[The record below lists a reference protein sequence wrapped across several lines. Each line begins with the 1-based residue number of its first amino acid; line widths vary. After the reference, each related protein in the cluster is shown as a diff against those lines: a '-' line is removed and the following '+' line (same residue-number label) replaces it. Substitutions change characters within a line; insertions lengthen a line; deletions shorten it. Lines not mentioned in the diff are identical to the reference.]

1 VISTGSTLSI
11 LDSSGVHSLDFIPGT
26 GSIFDILF
34 IDDTMWVLR
43 NTSVII
49 TSRELLLEQSGFPAY
64 TVLSRKDGLIDI
76 TANSRHCLDDSGIL
90 YIGTSNGVYTINTA
104 AIDKNTT
111 AHRAVI
117 NSILVDGEVI
127 PILAEVKIPAD
138 TNRLTIE
145 FTALNYSNDAC
156 MVEYQLVGADE
167 EPILIDGNK
176 ALTRDYTNLSGGDY
190 SFRVSVIN
198 SSGVGSEEVL
208 EIPVVKE
215 LAFYEHT
222 SFIFLMCLL
231 VLAAL
236 AALIYFYVRKRTA
249 SLLERQERY
258 RSLTES
264 ALRVAAR
271 SIDAKDRYTNGH
283 STRVAVISR
292 EIARRLDFT
301 EEEVENVYYTA
312 LVHDIGKIGVP
323 DTVLTKPSKLN
334 DEEYRIIQTHTTTG
348 YNILKEFEGVPDIAQ
363 GARYHHERY
372 DGTGYCEGISGE
384 DIPLVARIIAVADA
398 YDAMTSS
405 RVYRSKLS
413 DDKARAEIERCKGAQ
428 FDPQIADILLQML
441 DDGFDSSVEEN

>member
-1 VISTGSTLSI
+1 
-11 LDSSGVHSLDFIPGT
+11 
-26 GSIFDILF
+26 
-34 IDDTMWVLR
+34 
-43 NTSVII
+43 
-49 TSRELLLEQSGFPAY
+49 
-64 TVLSRKDGLIDI
+64 
-76 TANSRHCLDDSGIL
+76 
-90 YIGTSNGVYTINTA
+90 
-104 AIDKNTT
+104 
-111 AHRAVI
+111 
-117 NSILVDGEVI
+117 
-127 PILAEVKIPAD
+127 
-138 TNRLTIE
+138 
-145 FTALNYSNDAC
+145 
-156 MVEYQLVGADE
+156 
-167 EPILIDGNK
+167 
-176 ALTRDYTNLSGGDY
+176 
-190 SFRVSVIN
+190 
-198 SSGVGSEEVL
+198 
-208 EIPVVKE
+208 
-215 LAFYEHT
+215 
-222 SFIFLMCLL
+222 MCLL